1 MIIDELKGSISS
13 PEIPVAFFY
22 FDYRDQDRQTP
33 TSLLLSLLKQ
43 IVATLLEIPKCVV
56 DSYER
61 ARAHGGSESLPL
73 RELENM
79 IFDIASGVRQIFLII
94 DALDECEEPTH
105 RKTLLQ
111 IFGRISRISN
121 IHILITSRQYPHDI
135 KAAFQAHPQIAIH
148 AHESDLRR
156 YMYQQF
162 EHSNANDIIDR
173 DFASKVVETLISR
186 AQGIE

>member
-1 MIIDELKGSISS
+1 MIIDELKGSVSS
-13 PEIPVAFFY
+13 PESPVAFFY

-43 IVATLLEIPKCVV
+43 IIATLLEIPKCVV

-61 ARAHGGSESLPL
+61 AQGGSESLPL

-79 IFDIASGVRQIFLII
+79 IFDIASGVRRIFLII

-111 IFGRISRISN
+111 ILGRICQIFN
-121 IHILITSRQYPHDI
+121 LHIFITSRQYPHDI

-156 YMYQQF
+156 YLYQQF

-186 AQGIE
+186 AQGM

>member
-1 MIIDELKGSISS
+1 MIIDELKGSVSS
-13 PEIPVAFFY
+13 PESPVAFFY

-43 IVATLLEIPKCVV
+43 IVVTLLEIPKFVV
-56 DSYER
+56 DSYE
-61 ARAHGGSESLPL
+61 RAHGGSESLPL

-94 DALDECEEPTH
+94 DALDECEEPIH
-105 RKTLLQ
+105 RKALLQ
-111 IFGRISRISN
+111 ILGRISRISN
-121 IHILITSRQYPHDI
+121 IHTFITSRQYPHDI

-156 YMYQQF
+156 HMYQQF
-162 EHSNANDIIDR
+162 EHSNANDIID
-173 DFASKVVETLISR
+173 
-186 AQGIE
+186 